1 MKTLAKF
8 LILLVPVGLIGW
20 GTYLLCAPAVPLV
33 LGFIGYIEIRRLWT

>member
-20 GTYLLCAPAVPLV
+20 GTYMVYAPATPLV
-33 LGFIGYIEIRRLWT
+33 MGFIAYMEIRRLWA